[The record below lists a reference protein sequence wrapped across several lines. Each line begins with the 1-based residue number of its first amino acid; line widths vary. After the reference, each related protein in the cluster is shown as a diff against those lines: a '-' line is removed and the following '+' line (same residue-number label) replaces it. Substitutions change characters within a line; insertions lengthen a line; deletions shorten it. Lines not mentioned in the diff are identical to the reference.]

1 MINKPYPTRAELND
15 IYNSL
20 ELGADGL
27 VLAAETAIGK
37 YPRECVT
44 ILDEIIKLF
53 KKKKLNEKN
62 YVTTIYDIEK
72 KLTTQYPKELIDYLC
87 KRFNIIEKTKTS

>member
-1 MINKPYPTRAELND
+1 MATNFLESMIDKPYPTRAELND

-37 YPRECVT
+37 YPKECVS

-53 KKKKLNEKN
+53 KKNN
-62 YVTTIYDIEK
+62 
-72 KLTTQYPKELIDYLC
+72 
-87 KRFNIIEKTKTS
+87 

>member
-27 VLAAETAIGK
+27 VLATETAIGK
-37 YPRECVT
+37 YQESVS
-44 ILDEIIKLF
+44 LF
-53 KKKKLNEKN
+53 
-62 YVTTIYDIEK
+62 
-72 KLTTQYPKELIDYLC
+72 
-87 KRFNIIEKTKTS
+87 

>member
-1 MINKPYPTRAELND
+1 MINYPINFFDD

-37 YPRECVT
+37 YPKECVN
-44 ILDEIIKLF
+44 ILMK
-53 KKKKLNEKN
+53 
-62 YVTTIYDIEK
+62 
-72 KLTTQYPKELIDYLC
+72 
-87 KRFNIIEKTKTS
+87 